1 MSWLPTQHVTG
12 LTFLVQIGVFQ
23 LRTETAVFAVNQA
36 ESEQK
41 MKTIQHTPD
50 MLIMIGPDAGLA
62 YTMQCL
68 SSMTLCYNCA
78 LLYKIAY

>member
-62 YTMQCL
+62 YTMQC
-68 SSMTLCYNCA
+68 SV
-78 LLYKIAY
+78 